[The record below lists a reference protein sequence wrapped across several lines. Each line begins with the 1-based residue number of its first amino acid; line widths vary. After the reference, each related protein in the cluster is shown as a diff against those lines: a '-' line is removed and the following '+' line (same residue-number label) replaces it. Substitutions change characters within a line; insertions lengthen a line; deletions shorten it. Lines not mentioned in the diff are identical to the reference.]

1 MAGVL
6 VTPLAEAD
14 MAEIWGYIA
23 SDNRAA
29 ADRLI
34 RQISDMFD
42 SLAAN
47 PELGL
52 RYDSLRPGLRCK
64 PVKRNYLIFYEV
76 VDGVLRVLR
85 VLHAA
90 RDYESGA
97 GRGRIKG
104 CNM

>member
-1 MAGVL
+1 MARIL

-14 MAEIWGYIA
+14 MAEIWIYIA
-23 SDNRAA
+23 TDNRPA

-34 RQISDMFD
+34 RRIGDMFEL
-42 SLAAN
+42 LAAN

-52 RYDSLRPGLRCK
+52 RYDEIRPGLRCK

-76 VDGVLRVLR
+76 VDGVLRILR

-90 RDYESGA
+90 RKYEDLF
-97 GRGRIKG
+97 
-104 CNM
+104 